1 MSKKLQITISDKT
14 YAIVEREAEKEGAE
28 HILTYAG
35 SLFSKCVTKME
46 REEKFDDG
54 FG

>member
-35 SLFSKCVTKME
+35 GLFSKCIAKME
-46 REEKFDDG
+46 RGGKFDDG